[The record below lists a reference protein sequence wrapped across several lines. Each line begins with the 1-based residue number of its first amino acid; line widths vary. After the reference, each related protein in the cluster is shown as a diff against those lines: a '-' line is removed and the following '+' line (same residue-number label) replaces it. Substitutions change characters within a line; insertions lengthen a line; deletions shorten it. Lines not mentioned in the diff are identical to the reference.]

1 MTQDIRQAILDA
13 ANSKAERG
21 TPISLLEIGPLLLK
35 DDRYTQDEIVNA
47 LYAMESDGLI
57 LMLEGNRIQV
67 VRR

>member
-1 MTQDIRQAILDA
+1 MTDIRQAILDA

-47 LYAMESDGLI
+47 LYAMDADKVIE
-57 LMLEGNRIQV
+57 MLEGNR
-67 VRR
+67 VRVL

>member
-1 MTQDIRQAILDA
+1 MNTDIRQAILDA

-47 LYAMESDGLI
+47 LYAMHADKVIE
-57 LMLEGNRIQV
+57 MLEGNRMRV
-67 VRR
+67 L

>member
-1 MTQDIRQAILDA
+1 MTQPTDIRQAILDA

-47 LYAMESDGLI
+47 LYAMDAEKVI
-57 LMLEGNRIQV
+57 EMLEGNRMRV
-67 VRR
+67 L

>member
-1 MTQDIRQAILDA
+1 MTDIRQAILDA

-47 LYAMESDGLI
+47 LYAMDAEKVI
-57 LMLEGNRIQV
+57 EMLDGNRMRV
-67 VRR
+67 L